1 MSKMIFRK
9 ILNSAD
15 KRTATVK
22 KNILASFAIKGISI
36 VVSLLLVPMTLGYV
50 SSELYGIWLTLSSVM
65 IWLSFFD
72 VGFTLG
78 LKNKL
83 AEAIAL
89 NNWDKGKVLVSTTYF
104 MMILIFI
111 PICIILE
118 LIIPYVN
125 WANILNVSIQYNGEI
140 TKVLHVLVAFFC
152 LQMVVNVITSVVAAY
167 QQVALSNSFPV
178 IGNILSLGAIGLFI
192 KFCPPSLIS
201 LAFAISAMPILVLII
216 ASVVLYNKAYKRV
229 CPNIRYVDKREI
241 SGLFSLGAQ
250 FFLIQIQYIVLF
262 QSTNILISNVS
273 GPESVTSYN
282 IAYKYM
288 GIAMM
293 AYNIILA
300 PLWPAFTDAK
310 TKNDFDWMRKV
321 YKKMSTLYMFSVL
334 IMVIMVLIA
343 PWVYDVWI
351 GTKADISYMMTLFV
365 CIYVIIQNWDGLQVN
380 LINGIGTVKLQTY
393 VTTLGL
399 FLHIPLSL
407 YLGKVL
413 HFQALGVISSMIF
426 INIIYSIIFTL
437 QINKILNK
445 KAVGIWVK

>member
-1 MSKMIFRK
+1 MNQLK
-9 ILNSAD
+9 ILNSKD

-50 SSELYGIWLTLSSVM
+50 SSELYGIWLTLSSIM
-65 IWLSFFD
+65 MWLSFFD

-89 NNWDKGKVLVSTTYF
+89 NNWEKGKSLISTTYF
-104 MMILIFI
+104 MMILIFV
-111 PICIILE
+111 PICIVLE
-118 LIIPYVN
+118 LIIPYVS
-125 WANILNVSIQYNGEI
+125 WAKVLNVSMQYNAEI

-152 LQMVVNVITSVVAAY
+152 LQMIVNVLTSVVAAF
-167 QQVALSNSFPV
+167 QQVALSNAFPV
-178 IGNILSLGAIGLFI
+178 IGNILSLISIGLLTR
-192 KFCPPSLIS
+192 FCPPSLIP
-201 LAFAISAMPILVLII
+201 LAFAISAMPIVVLIVS
-216 ASVVLYNKAYKRV
+216 SVILYNKKYRLISPSIK
-229 CPNIRYVDKREI
+229 CIEKKEI
-241 SGLFSLGAQ
+241 SSLFGLGVQ
-250 FFLIQIQYIVLF
+250 FFLIQIQCIVLF

-273 GPESVTSYN
+273 GPDSVTSYN

-293 AYNIILA
+293 AFNIILT

-321 YKKMSTLYMFSVL
+321 YKKMTVLYMYSVF
-334 IMVIMVLIA
+334 IMIIMVLIA
-343 PWVYDVWI
+343 PWVYNLWI
-351 GTKADISYMMTLFV
+351 GSKADISNTMTLFV

-407 YLGKVL
+407 YLGKIL
-413 HFQALGVISSMIF
+413 HLQALGVLFSMIF
-426 INIIYSIIFTL
+426 INIIYSIVFTV
-437 QINKILNK
+437 QIKKILDK
-445 KAVGIWVK
+445 KAIGIWAK

>member
-1 MSKMIFRK
+1 MNFSK
-9 ILNSAD
+9 ILNSKD

-22 KNILASFAIKGISI
+22 KNIIASFAIKGVSI
-36 VVSLLLVPMTLGYV
+36 IVSLLLVPMTLGYV
-50 SSELYGIWLTLSSVM
+50 SSELYGIWLTLSSIM
-65 IWLSFFD
+65 MWLSFFD

-89 NNWDKGKVLVSTTYF
+89 NNWVKGKSLVSTTYF
-104 MMILIFI
+104 MMILIFV
-111 PICIILE
+111 PICIALE
-118 LIIPYVN
+118 LLIPCVN
-125 WANILNVSIQYNGEI
+125 WANVLNVSQQYNGEI
-140 TKVLHVLVAFFC
+140 SKVLYVLVAFFC
-152 LQMVVNVITSVVAAY
+152 LQMIVNVLTSVVAAY
-167 QQVALSNSFPV
+167 QQVALSNAFPV
-178 IGNILSLGAIGLFI
+178 IGNILSLIAIWFLI
-192 KFCPPSLIS
+192 HFCPPSLIS
-201 LAFAISAMPILVLII
+201 LAFAISAMPIVVLII
-216 ASVVLYNKAYKRV
+216 SSVILYHKKYKLV
-229 CPNIRYVDKREI
+229 SPNIKYIDKKEI
-241 SGLFSLGAQ
+241 SSLFGLGAQ
-250 FFLIQIQYIVLF
+250 FFLIQIQSIVLF

-293 AYNIILA
+293 AFNIILT

-310 TKNDFDWMRKV
+310 TKNDFNWMRKV
-321 YKKMSTLYMFSVL
+321 YKKMSILYVYSVFVMI
-334 IMVIMVLIA
+334 IMAIIA
-343 PWVYDVWI
+343 PWVYNIWI
-351 GTKADISYMMTLFV
+351 GTKADISYIMTLFV

-445 KAVGIWVK
+445 KAIGIWKK

>member
-1 MSKMIFRK
+1 MNFSK
-9 ILNSAD
+9 ILNSKD

-22 KNILASFAIKGISI
+22 KNIIASFAIKGVSI
-36 VVSLLLVPMTLGYV
+36 IVSLLLVPMTLGYV

-65 IWLSFFD
+65 MWLSFFD

-89 NNWDKGKVLVSTTYF
+89 NNWEKGKSLVSTTYF
-104 MMILIFI
+104 MMILIFV
-111 PICIILE
+111 PICIALE
-118 LIIPYVN
+118 LLIPCVN
-125 WANILNVSIQYNGEI
+125 WANILNVSQQYNSEI
-140 TKVLHVLVAFFC
+140 SKVLYILVAFFC
-152 LQMVVNVITSVVAAY
+152 LQMIVNVLTSVVAAY
-167 QQVALSNSFPV
+167 QQVALSNAFPV
-178 IGNILSLGAIGLFI
+178 IGNILSLIAIWFLI
-192 KFCPPSLIS
+192 HFCPPSLIS
-201 LAFAISAMPILVLII
+201 LAFAISAMPIVVLII
-216 ASVVLYNKAYKRV
+216 SSVILYHKKYKLV
-229 CPNIRYVDKREI
+229 SPNIKYIDKKEV
-241 SGLFSLGAQ
+241 SSLFGLGAQ
-250 FFLIQIQYIVLF
+250 FFLIQIQSIVLF

-293 AYNIILA
+293 AFNIILT

-310 TKNDFDWMRKV
+310 TKNDFNWMRKV
-321 YKKMSTLYMFSVL
+321 YKKMSILYVYSVFVMI
-334 IMVIMVLIA
+334 IMAIIA
-343 PWVYDVWI
+343 PWVYNIWI
-351 GTKADISYMMTLFV
+351 GTKADISYIMTLFV

-445 KAVGIWVK
+445 KAIGIWKK

>member
-1 MSKMIFRK
+1 MNFLK
-9 ILNSAD
+9 ILNSKD
-15 KRTATVK
+15 QRTATVK
-22 KNILASFAIKGISI
+22 KNIIASFAIKGVSI
-36 VVSLLLVPMTLGYV
+36 IVSLLLVPMTLGYV

-65 IWLSFFD
+65 MWLSFFD

-89 NNWDKGKVLVSTTYF
+89 KNWEKGKSLVSTTYF
-104 MMILIFI
+104 MMILIFV
-111 PICIILE
+111 PICIALE
-118 LIIPYVN
+118 LLIPCVN
-125 WANILNVSIQYNGEI
+125 WADVLNVSQQYNSEI
-140 TKVLHVLVAFFC
+140 SKVLYILVAFFC
-152 LQMVVNVITSVVAAY
+152 IQMIVNVLTSVVAAY
-167 QQVALSNSFPV
+167 QQVALSNAFPV
-178 IGNILSLGAIGLFI
+178 IGNILSLIAIWFLI
-192 KFCPPSLIS
+192 HFCPPSLIS
-201 LAFAISAMPILVLII
+201 LAFAISAMPIVVLII
-216 ASVVLYNKAYKRV
+216 SSVILYHKKFKLV
-229 CPNIRYVDKREI
+229 SPNIKYIDKKEV
-241 SGLFSLGAQ
+241 SSLFGLGAQ
-250 FFLIQIQYIVLF
+250 FFLIQIQSIVLF

-293 AYNIILA
+293 AFNIILT

-310 TKNDFDWMRKV
+310 TKNDFNWMRKV
-321 YKKMSTLYMFSVL
+321 YKKMSILYVYSVFVVI
-334 IMVIMVLIA
+334 IMAIIA
-343 PWVYDVWI
+343 PWVYNIWI
-351 GTKADISYMMTLFV
+351 GTKADISYIMTLFV

-413 HFQALGVISSMIF
+413 HLQALGVISSMIF
-426 INIIYSIIFTL
+426 INIIYSIFFTL

-445 KAVGIWVK
+445 KAIGIWKE

>member
-1 MSKMIFRK
+1 MNFSK
-9 ILNSAD
+9 ILNSKD

-22 KNILASFAIKGISI
+22 KNIIASFAIKGVSI
-36 VVSLLLVPMTLGYV
+36 IVSLLLVPMTLGYV

-65 IWLSFFD
+65 MWLSFFD

-89 NNWDKGKVLVSTTYF
+89 NNWEKGKSLVSTTYF
-104 MMILIFI
+104 MMILIFV
-111 PICIILE
+111 PICIALE
-118 LIIPYVN
+118 LLIPCVN
-125 WANILNVSIQYNGEI
+125 WADVLNVSQQYNSEI
-140 TKVLHVLVAFFC
+140 SKVLYILVAFFC
-152 LQMVVNVITSVVAAY
+152 LQMIVNVLTSVVAAY
-167 QQVALSNSFPV
+167 QQVALSNAFPV
-178 IGNILSLGAIGLFI
+178 IGNILSLIAIWFLI
-192 KFCPPSLIS
+192 HFCPPSLIS
-201 LAFAISAMPILVLII
+201 LAFAISAMPIVVLII
-216 ASVVLYNKAYKRV
+216 SSVILYHKKFKLV
-229 CPNIRYVDKREI
+229 SPNIKYIDKKEV
-241 SGLFSLGAQ
+241 SSLFGLGAQ
-250 FFLIQIQYIVLF
+250 FFLIQIQSIVLF

-293 AYNIILA
+293 AFNIILT

-310 TKNDFDWMRKV
+310 TKNDFNWMRKV
-321 YKKMSTLYMFSVL
+321 YKKMSILYVYSVFVMI
-334 IMVIMVLIA
+334 IMAIIS
-343 PWVYDVWI
+343 PWVYNIWI
-351 GTKADISYMMTLFV
+351 GTKADISYTMTLFV

-426 INIIYSIIFTL
+426 INIIYSIFFTL

-445 KAVGIWVK
+445 KAIGIWKE

>member
-1 MSKMIFRK
+1 MNFSK
-9 ILNSAD
+9 ILNSKD

-22 KNILASFAIKGISI
+22 KNIIASFAIKGVSI
-36 VVSLLLVPMTLGYV
+36 IVSLLLVPMTLGYV
-50 SSELYGIWLTLSSVM
+50 SSELYGIWLTLSSIM
-65 IWLSFFD
+65 MWLSFFD

-89 NNWDKGKVLVSTTYF
+89 NNWVKGKSLVSTTYF
-104 MMILIFI
+104 MMILIFV
-111 PICIILE
+111 PICIALE
-118 LIIPYVN
+118 LLIPCVN
-125 WANILNVSIQYNGEI
+125 WANVLNVSQQYNDEI
-140 TKVLHVLVAFFC
+140 SKVLYVLVAFFC
-152 LQMVVNVITSVVAAY
+152 LQMIVNVLTSVVAAY
-167 QQVALSNSFPV
+167 QQVALSNAFPV
-178 IGNILSLGAIGLFI
+178 IGNILSLIAIWFLI
-192 KFCPPSLIS
+192 HFCPPSLIS
-201 LAFAISAMPILVLII
+201 LAFAISAMPIVVLII
-216 ASVVLYNKAYKRV
+216 SSVILYHKKYKLV
-229 CPNIRYVDKREI
+229 SPNIKYIEKKEI
-241 SGLFSLGAQ
+241 SSLFGLGAQ
-250 FFLIQIQYIVLF
+250 FFLIQIQSIVLF

-293 AYNIILA
+293 AFNIILT

-310 TKNDFDWMRKV
+310 TKNDFNWMRKV
-321 YKKMSTLYMFSVL
+321 YKKMSILYVYSVFVMI
-334 IMVIMVLIA
+334 IMAIIA
-343 PWVYDVWI
+343 PWVYNIWI
-351 GTKADISYMMTLFV
+351 GTKADVSYIMTLFV

-445 KAVGIWVK
+445 KAIGIWKK

>member
-1 MSKMIFRK
+1 MNPLK
-9 ILNSAD
+9 ILNSKD

-50 SSELYGIWLTLSSVM
+50 SSELYGIWLTLSSIM
-65 IWLSFFD
+65 MWISFFD

-89 NNWDKGKVLVSTTYF
+89 NNWEKGKSLVSTTYF

-111 PICIILE
+111 PICIALE
-118 LIIPYVN
+118 LLIPCVN
-125 WANILNVSIQYNGEI
+125 WANVLNVSLQYNDEI
-140 TKVLHVLVAFFC
+140 SKVLYVLVAFFC
-152 LQMVVNVITSVVAAY
+152 LQMIVNVLTSVVAAY
-167 QQVALSNSFPV
+167 QQVALSNAFPV
-178 IGNILSLGAIGLFI
+178 IGNILSLIAIWFLI
-192 KFCPPSLIS
+192 HFCPPSLIS
-201 LAFAISAMPILVLII
+201 LAFAISAMPIVVLII
-216 ASVVLYNKAYKRV
+216 SSVILYHKKYKFV
-229 CPNIRYVDKREI
+229 SPDVKYIDKKEI
-241 SGLFSLGAQ
+241 SSLFGLGAQ
-250 FFLIQIQYIVLF
+250 FFLIQIQSIVLF

-293 AYNIILA
+293 AFNIILT

-310 TKNDFDWMRKV
+310 TKNDFNWMRKV
-321 YKKMSTLYMFSVL
+321 YKKMTVLYMYSVF
-334 IMVIMVLIA
+334 IMIIMALIA
-343 PWVYDVWI
+343 PWVYNLWI
-351 GTKADISYMMTLFV
+351 GSKADISSTMTLFV

-380 LINGIGTVKLQTY
+380 MINGIGTVKLQTY

-413 HFQALGVISSMIF
+413 HLQALGVLFSMIS
-426 INIIYSIIFTL
+426 INVIYSIVFTIQIKKYYIKKL
-437 QINKILNK
+437 QEFGKNKL
-445 KAVGIWVK
+445 

>member
-1 MSKMIFRK
+1 MNQLKLLSSK
-9 ILNSAD
+9 D

-22 KNILASFAIKGISI
+22 KNILASFAIKGVSI
-36 VVSLLLVPMTLGYV
+36 IVSLSLVPMTLGYV

-65 IWLSFFD
+65 MWLSFFD

-89 NNWDKGKVLVSTTYF
+89 KNWEKGKSLVSTTYF
-104 MMILIFI
+104 MMILIFV
-111 PICIILE
+111 PICIALE
-118 LIIPYVN
+118 LLIPCVN
-125 WANILNVSIQYNGEI
+125 WADVLNVSQQYNSEI
-140 TKVLHVLVAFFC
+140 SKVLYILVAFFC
-152 LQMVVNVITSVVAAY
+152 IQMIVNVLTSVVAAY
-167 QQVALSNSFPV
+167 QQVALSNAFPV
-178 IGNILSLGAIGLFI
+178 IGNILSLIAIWFLI
-192 KFCPPSLIS
+192 HFCPPSLIS
-201 LAFAISAMPILVLII
+201 LAFAISAMPIVVLII
-216 ASVVLYNKAYKRV
+216 SSVILYHKKFKLV
-229 CPNIRYVDKREI
+229 SPNIKYIDKKEV
-241 SGLFSLGAQ
+241 SSLFGLGAQ
-250 FFLIQIQYIVLF
+250 FFLIQIQSIVLF

-293 AYNIILA
+293 AFNIILT

-310 TKNDFDWMRKV
+310 TKNDFNWMRKV
-321 YKKMSTLYMFSVL
+321 YKKMSILYVYSVFVVI
-334 IMVIMVLIA
+334 IMAIIA
-343 PWVYDVWI
+343 PWVYNIWI
-351 GTKADISYMMTLFV
+351 GTKADISYIMTLFV

-426 INIIYSIIFTL
+426 INIIYSIFFTL

-445 KAVGIWVK
+445 KATGIWKE

>member
-1 MSKMIFRK
+1 MNQLKL
-9 ILNSAD
+9 LNSKD

-22 KNILASFAIKGISI
+22 KNILASFAIKGVSI
-36 VVSLLLVPMTLGYV
+36 IVSLSLVPMTLGYV

-65 IWLSFFD
+65 MWLSFFD

-89 NNWDKGKVLVSTTYF
+89 KNWEKGKSLVSTTYF
-104 MMILIFI
+104 MMILIFV
-111 PICIILE
+111 PICIALE
-118 LIIPYVN
+118 LLIPCVN
-125 WANILNVSIQYNGEI
+125 WADVLNVSQQYNSEI
-140 TKVLHVLVAFFC
+140 SKVLYILVAFFC
-152 LQMVVNVITSVVAAY
+152 IQMIVNVLTSVVAAY
-167 QQVALSNSFPV
+167 QQVALSNAFPV
-178 IGNILSLGAIGLFI
+178 IGNILSLIAIWFLI
-192 KFCPPSLIS
+192 HFCPPSLIS
-201 LAFAISAMPILVLII
+201 LAFAISAMPIVVLII
-216 ASVVLYNKAYKRV
+216 SSVILYHKKFKLV
-229 CPNIRYVDKREI
+229 SPNIKYIDKKEV
-241 SGLFSLGAQ
+241 SSLFGLGAQ
-250 FFLIQIQYIVLF
+250 FFLIQIQSIVLF

-293 AYNIILA
+293 AFNIILT

-310 TKNDFDWMRKV
+310 TKNDFNWMRKV
-321 YKKMSTLYMFSVL
+321 YKKMSILYVYSVFVVI
-334 IMVIMVLIA
+334 IMAIIA
-343 PWVYDVWI
+343 PWVYNIWI
-351 GTKADISYMMTLFV
+351 GTKADISYIMTLFV

-426 INIIYSIIFTL
+426 INIIYSIFFTL

-445 KAVGIWVK
+445 KATGIWKE

>member
-1 MSKMIFRK
+1 MNFLK
-9 ILNSAD
+9 ILNSKD

-22 KNILASFAIKGISI
+22 KNIIASFAIKGVSI
-36 VVSLLLVPMTLGYV
+36 IVSLLLVPMTLGYV

-65 IWLSFFD
+65 MWLSFFD

-89 NNWDKGKVLVSTTYF
+89 NNWEKGKSLVSTTYF
-104 MMILIFI
+104 MMILIFV
-111 PICIILE
+111 PICIALE
-118 LIIPYVN
+118 LLIPCVN
-125 WANILNVSIQYNGEI
+125 WADVLNVSRQYNSEI
-140 TKVLHVLVAFFC
+140 SKVLYILVAFFC
-152 LQMVVNVITSVVAAY
+152 LQMIVNVLTSVVAAY
-167 QQVALSNSFPV
+167 QQVALSNAFPV
-178 IGNILSLGAIGLFI
+178 IGNILSLIAIWFLI
-192 KFCPPSLIS
+192 HFCPPSLIS
-201 LAFAISAMPILVLII
+201 LAFAISAMPIVVLII
-216 ASVVLYNKAYKRV
+216 SSVILYHKKFKLV
-229 CPNIRYVDKREI
+229 SPNIKYIDKKEV
-241 SGLFSLGAQ
+241 SSLFGLGAQ
-250 FFLIQIQYIVLF
+250 FFLIQIQSIVLF

-293 AYNIILA
+293 AFNIILT

-310 TKNDFDWMRKV
+310 TKNDFNWMRKV
-321 YKKMSTLYMFSVL
+321 YKKMSILYVYSVFVMI
-334 IMVIMVLIA
+334 IMAIIA
-343 PWVYDVWI
+343 PWVYNIWI
-351 GTKADISYMMTLFV
+351 GTKADISYIMTLFV

-413 HFQALGVISSMIF
+413 HLQALGVISSMIF
-426 INIIYSIIFTL
+426 INIIYSIFFTL

-445 KAVGIWVK
+445 KATGIWEE

>member
-1 MSKMIFRK
+1 MNFSK
-9 ILNSAD
+9 ILNSKD

-22 KNILASFAIKGISI
+22 KNIIASFAIKGVSI
-36 VVSLLLVPMTLGYV
+36 IVSLLLVPMTLGYV

-65 IWLSFFD
+65 MWLSFFD

-89 NNWDKGKVLVSTTYF
+89 NNWEKGKSLVSTTYF
-104 MMILIFI
+104 MMILIFV
-111 PICIILE
+111 PICIALE
-118 LIIPYVN
+118 LLIPCVN
-125 WANILNVSIQYNGEI
+125 WADVLNVSQQYNSEI
-140 TKVLHVLVAFFC
+140 SKVLYILVAFFC
-152 LQMVVNVITSVVAAY
+152 LQMIVNVLTSVVAAY
-167 QQVALSNSFPV
+167 QQVALSNAFPV
-178 IGNILSLGAIGLFI
+178 IGNILSLIAIWFLI
-192 KFCPPSLIS
+192 YFCPPSLIS
-201 LAFAISAMPILVLII
+201 LAFAISAMPIVVLII
-216 ASVVLYNKAYKRV
+216 SSVILYHKKFKLV
-229 CPNIRYVDKREI
+229 SPNIKYIDKKEV
-241 SGLFSLGAQ
+241 SSLFGLGAQ
-250 FFLIQIQYIVLF
+250 FFLIQIQSIVLF

-293 AYNIILA
+293 AFNIILT

-310 TKNDFDWMRKV
+310 TKNDFNWMRKV
-321 YKKMSTLYMFSVL
+321 YKKMSILYVYSVFVMI
-334 IMVIMVLIA
+334 IMAIIA
-343 PWVYDVWI
+343 PWVYNIWI
-351 GTKADISYMMTLFV
+351 GTKADISYTMTLFV

-413 HFQALGVISSMIF
+413 HFL
-426 INIIYSIIFTL
+426 IYFSHPIKIIFSL
-437 QINKILNK
+437 CVCKSRP
-445 KAVGIWVK
+445 

>member
-1 MSKMIFRK
+1 MNFSK
-9 ILNSAD
+9 ILNSKD

-22 KNILASFAIKGISI
+22 KNIIASFAIKGVSI
-36 VVSLLLVPMTLGYV
+36 IVSLLLVPMTLGYV
-50 SSELYGIWLTLSSVM
+50 SSELYGIWLTLSSIM
-65 IWLSFFD
+65 MWLSFFD

-89 NNWDKGKVLVSTTYF
+89 NNWVKGKSLVSTTYF
-104 MMILIFI
+104 MMILIFV
-111 PICIILE
+111 PICIALE
-118 LIIPYVN
+118 LLIPCVN
-125 WANILNVSIQYNGEI
+125 WANVLNVSQQYNGEI
-140 TKVLHVLVAFFC
+140 SKVLYVLVAFFC
-152 LQMVVNVITSVVAAY
+152 LQMIVNVLTSVVAAY
-167 QQVALSNSFPV
+167 QQVALSNAFPV
-178 IGNILSLGAIGLFI
+178 IGNILSLIAIWFLI
-192 KFCPPSLIS
+192 HFCPPSLIS
-201 LAFAISAMPILVLII
+201 LAFAISAMPIVVLII
-216 ASVVLYNKAYKRV
+216 SSVILYHKKYKLV
-229 CPNIRYVDKREI
+229 SPNIKYIDKKEI
-241 SGLFSLGAQ
+241 SSLFGLGAQ
-250 FFLIQIQYIVLF
+250 FFLIQIQSIVLF
-262 QSTNILISNVS
+262 QSTNILISNVR

-293 AYNIILA
+293 AFNIILT

-310 TKNDFDWMRKV
+310 TKNDFNWMRKV
-321 YKKMSTLYMFSVL
+321 YKKMSILYVYSVFVMI
-334 IMVIMVLIA
+334 IMAIIA
-343 PWVYDVWI
+343 PWVYNIWI
-351 GTKADISYMMTLFV
+351 GTKADISYIMTLFV

-445 KAVGIWVK
+445 KAIGIWKK

>member
-1 MSKMIFRK
+1 MNLSKIF
-9 ILNSAD
+9 NSQD

-50 SSELYGIWLTLSSVM
+50 SSELYGIWLTLSSIM
-65 IWLSFFD
+65 MWLSFFD

-89 NNWDKGKVLVSTTYF
+89 NDWKKGKSLVSTTYF
-104 MMILIFI
+104 MMILIFV
-111 PICIILE
+111 PICILLE
-118 LIIPYVN
+118 LIIPCVN
-125 WANILNVSIQYNGEI
+125 WANVLNVSVHYNAEI
-140 TKVLHVLVAFFC
+140 SKVLHVLVVFFC
-152 LQMVVNVITSVVAAY
+152 LQMIVNVLTSVVAAY
-167 QQVALSNSFPV
+167 QQVALSNAFSV
-178 IGNILSLGAIGLFI
+178 IGNILSLIAIWFLI
-192 KFCPPSLIS
+192 NFCPPSLIS
-201 LAFAISAMPILVLII
+201 LAFAISAMPIVVSI
-216 ASVVLYNKAYKRV
+216 ASSVILFHKKYRLVSPDIK
-229 CPNIRYVDKREI
+229 CIDKKEI
-241 SGLFSLGAQ
+241 SSLFGLGAH
-250 FFLIQIQYIVLF
+250 FFLIQIQFIVLF

-293 AYNIILA
+293 AFNIILA

-310 TKNDFDWMRKV
+310 AKNDFDWMKKV
-321 YKKMSTLYMFSVL
+321 YKKMSTLFVLSVFVMI
-334 IMVIMVLIA
+334 IMLLLA
-343 PWVYDVWI
+343 PWVYDIWI

-407 YLGKVL
+407 YFGKVL
-413 HFQALGVISSMIF
+413 QLQALGVVFSMIF

-445 KAVGIWVK
+445 KAVGIWAK

>member
-1 MSKMIFRK
+1 MNFLKISNSK
-9 ILNSAD
+9 D

-22 KNILASFAIKGISI
+22 KNIIASFAIKGVSI
-36 VVSLLLVPMTLGYV
+36 IVSLLLVPMTLGYV

-65 IWLSFFD
+65 MWLSFFD

-89 NNWDKGKVLVSTTYF
+89 NNWEKGKSLVSTTYF
-104 MMILIFI
+104 MMILIFV
-111 PICIILE
+111 PICIALE
-118 LIIPYVN
+118 LLIPCVN
-125 WANILNVSIQYNGEI
+125 WADVLNVSQQYNSEI
-140 TKVLHVLVAFFC
+140 SKVLYILVAFFC
-152 LQMVVNVITSVVAAY
+152 LQMIVNVLTSVVAAY
-167 QQVALSNSFPV
+167 QQVALSNAFPV
-178 IGNILSLGAIGLFI
+178 IGNLLSLIAIWFLI
-192 KFCPPSLIS
+192 HFCPPSLIS
-201 LAFAISAMPILVLII
+201 LAFAISAMPIVVLII
-216 ASVVLYNKAYKRV
+216 SSVILYHKKYKLV
-229 CPNIRYVDKREI
+229 SPNIKYIDKKEI
-241 SGLFSLGAQ
+241 SSLFGLGAQ
-250 FFLIQIQYIVLF
+250 FFLIQIQSIVLF

-293 AYNIILA
+293 AFNIILT

-310 TKNDFDWMRKV
+310 TKNDFNWMRKV
-321 YKKMSTLYMFSVL
+321 YKKMSILYVYSVFVMI
-334 IMVIMVLIA
+334 IMAIIA
-343 PWVYDVWI
+343 PWVYNIWI
-351 GTKADISYMMTLFV
+351 GTKADISYIMTLFV

-445 KAVGIWVK
+445 KAIGIWKK

>member
-1 MSKMIFRK
+1 MNQLK
-9 ILNSAD
+9 ILNSKD
-15 KRTATVK
+15 KRSATVK

-50 SSELYGIWLTLSSVM
+50 SSELYGIWLTLSSIM
-65 IWLSFFD
+65 MWLSFFD

-89 NNWDKGKVLVSTTYF
+89 NNWEKGKSLISTTYF
-104 MMILIFI
+104 MMILIFV
-111 PICIILE
+111 PICIVLE
-118 LIIPYVN
+118 LIIPYVS
-125 WANILNVSIQYNGEI
+125 WAKVLNVSMQYNAEI

-152 LQMVVNVITSVVAAY
+152 LQMIVNVLTSVVAAF
-167 QQVALSNSFPV
+167 QQVALSNAFPV
-178 IGNILSLGAIGLFI
+178 IGNILSLISIGLLTR
-192 KFCPPSLIS
+192 FCPPSLIP
-201 LAFAISAMPILVLII
+201 LAFAISAMPIVVLIVS
-216 ASVVLYNKAYKRV
+216 SVILYNKKYRLISPSIKY
-229 CPNIRYVDKREI
+229 IEKKEI
-241 SGLFSLGAQ
+241 SSLFGLGAQ
-250 FFLIQIQYIVLF
+250 FFLIQIQSIVLF

-273 GPESVTSYN
+273 GPDSVTSYN

-293 AYNIILA
+293 AFNIILT

-321 YKKMSTLYMFSVL
+321 YKKMTVLYMYSVF
-334 IMVIMVLIA
+334 IMITMALIA
-343 PWVYDVWI
+343 PWVYNLWI
-351 GTKADISYMMTLFV
+351 GSKADISNTMTLFV

-407 YLGKVL
+407 YLGKIL
-413 HFQALGVISSMIF
+413 HLQALGVLFSMIF
-426 INIIYSIIFTL
+426 INIIYSIVFTV
-437 QINKILNK
+437 QIKKILDK
-445 KAVGIWVK
+445 KAIGIWAK

>member
-1 MSKMIFRK
+1 MNQLKL
-9 ILNSAD
+9 LNSKD

-22 KNILASFAIKGISI
+22 KNILASFAIKGVSI
-36 VVSLLLVPMTLGYV
+36 IVSLSLVPMTLGYV

-65 IWLSFFD
+65 MWLSFFD

-89 NNWDKGKVLVSTTYF
+89 KNWEKGKSLVSTTYF
-104 MMILIFI
+104 MMILIFV
-111 PICIILE
+111 PICIALE
-118 LIIPYVN
+118 LLIPCVN
-125 WANILNVSIQYNGEI
+125 WADVLNVSQQYNSEI
-140 TKVLHVLVAFFC
+140 SKVLYILVAFFC
-152 LQMVVNVITSVVAAY
+152 IQMIVNVLTSVVAAY
-167 QQVALSNSFPV
+167 QQVALSNAFPV
-178 IGNILSLGAIGLFI
+178 IGNILSLIAIWFLI
-192 KFCPPSLIS
+192 HFCPPSLIS
-201 LAFAISAMPILVLII
+201 LAFAISAMPIVVLII
-216 ASVVLYNKAYKRV
+216 SSVILYHKKFKLV
-229 CPNIRYVDKREI
+229 SPNIKYIDKKEV
-241 SGLFSLGAQ
+241 SSLLGLGAQ
-250 FFLIQIQYIVLF
+250 FFLIQIQSIVLF

-293 AYNIILA
+293 AFNIILT

-310 TKNDFDWMRKV
+310 TKNDFNWMRKV
-321 YKKMSTLYMFSVL
+321 YKKMSILYVYSVFVVI
-334 IMVIMVLIA
+334 IMAIIA
-343 PWVYDVWI
+343 PWVYNIWI
-351 GTKADISYMMTLFV
+351 GTKADISYIMTLFV

-426 INIIYSIIFTL
+426 INIIYSIFFTL

-445 KAVGIWVK
+445 KAIGIWKE

>member
-1 MSKMIFRK
+1 MNFSK
-9 ILNSAD
+9 ILNSKD

-22 KNILASFAIKGISI
+22 KNIIASFAIKGVSI
-36 VVSLLLVPMTLGYV
+36 IVSLLLVPMTLGYV

-65 IWLSFFD
+65 MWLSFFD

-89 NNWDKGKVLVSTTYF
+89 NNWEKGKSLVSTTYF
-104 MMILIFI
+104 MMILIFV
-111 PICIILE
+111 PICIALE
-118 LIIPYVN
+118 LLIPCVN
-125 WANILNVSIQYNGEI
+125 WADVLNVSQQYNSEI
-140 TKVLHVLVAFFC
+140 SKVLYILVAFFC
-152 LQMVVNVITSVVAAY
+152 LQMIVNVLTSVVAAY
-167 QQVALSNSFPV
+167 QQVALSNAFPV
-178 IGNILSLGAIGLFI
+178 IGNILSLIAIWFLI
-192 KFCPPSLIS
+192 HFCPPSLIS
-201 LAFAISAMPILVLII
+201 LAFAISAMPIVVLII
-216 ASVVLYNKAYKRV
+216 SSVILYHKKFKLV
-229 CPNIRYVDKREI
+229 SPNIKYIDKKEV
-241 SGLFSLGAQ
+241 SSLFGLGAQ
-250 FFLIQIQYIVLF
+250 FFLIQIQSIVLF

-293 AYNIILA
+293 AFNIILT

-310 TKNDFDWMRKV
+310 TKNDFNWMRKV
-321 YKKMSTLYMFSVL
+321 YKKMSILYVYSVFVMI
-334 IMVIMVLIA
+334 IMAIIA
-343 PWVYDVWI
+343 SWVYNIWI
-351 GTKADISYMMTLFV
+351 GTKADISYTMTLFV

-426 INIIYSIIFTL
+426 INIIYSIFFTL

-445 KAVGIWVK
+445 KAIGIWKE

>member
-1 MSKMIFRK
+1 MNQLKL
-9 ILNSAD
+9 LNSKD

-22 KNILASFAIKGISI
+22 KNILASFAIKGVSI
-36 VVSLLLVPMTLGYV
+36 IVSLSLVPMTLGYV

-65 IWLSFFD
+65 MWLSFFD

-89 NNWDKGKVLVSTTYF
+89 KNWEKGKSLVSTTYF
-104 MMILIFI
+104 MMILIFV
-111 PICIILE
+111 PICIALE
-118 LIIPYVN
+118 LLIPCVN
-125 WANILNVSIQYNGEI
+125 WADVLNVSQQYNSEI
-140 TKVLHVLVAFFC
+140 SKVLYILVAFFC
-152 LQMVVNVITSVVAAY
+152 IQMIVNVLTSVVAAY
-167 QQVALSNSFPV
+167 QQVALSNAFPV
-178 IGNILSLGAIGLFI
+178 IGNILSLIAIWFLI
-192 KFCPPSLIS
+192 HFCPPSLIS
-201 LAFAISAMPILVLII
+201 LVFAISAMPIVVLII
-216 ASVVLYNKAYKRV
+216 SSVILYHKKFKLV
-229 CPNIRYVDKREI
+229 SPNIKYIDKKEV
-241 SGLFSLGAQ
+241 SSLFGLGAQ
-250 FFLIQIQYIVLF
+250 FFLIQIQSIVLF

-293 AYNIILA
+293 AFNIILT

-310 TKNDFDWMRKV
+310 TKNDFNWMRKV
-321 YKKMSTLYMFSVL
+321 YKKMSILYVYSVFVVI
-334 IMVIMVLIA
+334 IMAIIA
-343 PWVYDVWI
+343 PWVYNIWI
-351 GTKADISYMMTLFV
+351 GTKADISYIMTLFV

-426 INIIYSIIFTL
+426 INIIYSIFFTL

-445 KAVGIWVK
+445 KATGIWKE

>member
-1 MSKMIFRK
+1 MNFSK
-9 ILNSAD
+9 ILNSKD

-22 KNILASFAIKGISI
+22 KNIIASFAIKGVSI
-36 VVSLLLVPMTLGYV
+36 IVSLLLVPMTLGYV
-50 SSELYGIWLTLSSVM
+50 SSELYGIWLTLSSIM
-65 IWLSFFD
+65 MWLSFFD

-89 NNWDKGKVLVSTTYF
+89 NDWEKGKSLVSTTYF
-104 MMILIFI
+104 MMILIFV
-111 PICIILE
+111 PICIVLE
-118 LIIPYVN
+118 LLIPCVN
-125 WANILNVSIQYNGEI
+125 WSVVLNVSMQYNSEI
-140 TKVLHVLVAFFC
+140 SKVLHVLVAFFC
-152 LQMVVNVITSVVAAY
+152 LQMIVNVLTSVVAAY
-167 QQVALSNSFPV
+167 QQVALSNAFPV
-178 IGNILSLGAIGLFI
+178 IGNVLSLMAIGGLI
-192 KFCPPSLIS
+192 HFCPPSLIS
-201 LAFAISAMPILVLII
+201 LGFAISAMPIVVLII
-216 ASVVLYNKAYKRV
+216 SSVILYRKKYKLV
-229 CPNIRYVDKREI
+229 SPNFKCIDKKEI
-241 SGLFSLGAQ
+241 SSLFGLGAQ

-321 YKKMSTLYMFSVL
+321 YKKMSILYMFSVF
-334 IMVIMVLIA
+334 IMIIMALIA

-351 GTKADISYMMTLFV
+351 GTKADISYKMTLFV
-365 CIYVIIQNWDGLQVN
+365 CVYVVIQNWDGLQVN
-380 LINGIGTVKLQTY
+380 LINGIGTVRLQTY

-413 HFQALGVISSMIF
+413 HFQALGVIFSMIF
-426 INIIYSIIFTL
+426 INIIYSMIFTL

-445 KAVGIWVK
+445 KAVGIWAE

>member
-1 MSKMIFRK
+1 MNFSK
-9 ILNSAD
+9 ILNSKD

-22 KNILASFAIKGISI
+22 KNIIASFAIKGVSI
-36 VVSLLLVPMTLGYV
+36 IVSLFLVPMTLGYV

-65 IWLSFFD
+65 MWLSFFD

-89 NNWDKGKVLVSTTYF
+89 NNWEKGKSLVSTTYF
-104 MMILIFI
+104 MMILIFV
-111 PICIILE
+111 PICIALE
-118 LIIPYVN
+118 LLIPCVN
-125 WANILNVSIQYNGEI
+125 WADVLNVSQQYNSEI
-140 TKVLHVLVAFFC
+140 SKVLYILVAFFC
-152 LQMVVNVITSVVAAY
+152 LQMIVNVLTSVVAAY
-167 QQVALSNSFPV
+167 QQVALSNAFPV
-178 IGNILSLGAIGLFI
+178 IGNILSLIAIWFLI
-192 KFCPPSLIS
+192 HFCPPSLIS
-201 LAFAISAMPILVLII
+201 LAFAISAMPIVVLII
-216 ASVVLYNKAYKRV
+216 SSVILYHKKFKLV
-229 CPNIRYVDKREI
+229 SPNIKYIDKKEV
-241 SGLFSLGAQ
+241 SSLFGLGAQ
-250 FFLIQIQYIVLF
+250 FFLIQIQSIVLF

-293 AYNIILA
+293 AFNIILT

-310 TKNDFDWMRKV
+310 TKNDFNWMRKV
-321 YKKMSTLYMFSVL
+321 YKKMSILYVYSVFVMI
-334 IMVIMVLIA
+334 IMAIIA
-343 PWVYDVWI
+343 PWVYNIWI
-351 GTKADISYMMTLFV
+351 GTKADISYTMTLFV

-426 INIIYSIIFTL
+426 INIIYSIFFTL

-445 KAVGIWVK
+445 KAIGIWKE

>member
-1 MSKMIFRK
+1 MNFSK
-9 ILNSAD
+9 ILNSKD

-22 KNILASFAIKGISI
+22 KNIIASFAIKGVSI
-36 VVSLLLVPMTLGYV
+36 IVSLFLVPMTLGYV

-65 IWLSFFD
+65 MWLSFFD

-89 NNWDKGKVLVSTTYF
+89 NNWEKGKSLVSTTYF
-104 MMILIFI
+104 MIILIFV
-111 PICIILE
+111 PICIALE
-118 LIIPYVN
+118 LLIPCVN
-125 WANILNVSIQYNGEI
+125 WADVLNVSQQYNSEI
-140 TKVLHVLVAFFC
+140 SKVLYILVAFFC
-152 LQMVVNVITSVVAAY
+152 LQMIVNVLTSVVAAY
-167 QQVALSNSFPV
+167 QQVALSNAFPV
-178 IGNILSLGAIGLFI
+178 IGNILSLIAIWFLI
-192 KFCPPSLIS
+192 HFCPPSLIS
-201 LAFAISAMPILVLII
+201 LAFAISAMPIVVLII
-216 ASVVLYNKAYKRV
+216 SSVILYHKKFKLV
-229 CPNIRYVDKREI
+229 SPNIKYIDKKEV
-241 SGLFSLGAQ
+241 SSLFGLGAQ
-250 FFLIQIQYIVLF
+250 FFLIQIQSIVLF

-293 AYNIILA
+293 AFNIILT

-310 TKNDFDWMRKV
+310 TKNDFNWMRKV
-321 YKKMSTLYMFSVL
+321 YKKMSILYVYSVFVMI
-334 IMVIMVLIA
+334 IMAIIA
-343 PWVYDVWI
+343 PWVYNIWI
-351 GTKADISYMMTLFV
+351 GTKADISYTMTLFV

-426 INIIYSIIFTL
+426 INIIYSIFFTL

-445 KAVGIWVK
+445 KAIGIWKE

>member
-1 MSKMIFRK
+1 MNFSK
-9 ILNSAD
+9 ILNSKD

-22 KNILASFAIKGISI
+22 KNIIASFAIKGVSI
-36 VVSLLLVPMTLGYV
+36 IVSLLLVPMTLGYV

-65 IWLSFFD
+65 MWLSFFD

-89 NNWDKGKVLVSTTYF
+89 NNWEKGKSLVSTTYF
-104 MMILIFI
+104 MMILIFV
-111 PICIILE
+111 PICIALE
-118 LIIPYVN
+118 LLIPCVN
-125 WANILNVSIQYNGEI
+125 WANILNVSQQYNSEI
-140 TKVLHVLVAFFC
+140 SKVLYILVAFFC
-152 LQMVVNVITSVVAAY
+152 LQMIVNVLTSVVAAY
-167 QQVALSNSFPV
+167 QQVALSNAFPV
-178 IGNILSLGAIGLFI
+178 IGNILSLIAIWFLI
-192 KFCPPSLIS
+192 HFCPPSLIS
-201 LAFAISAMPILVLII
+201 LAFAISAMPIVVLII
-216 ASVVLYNKAYKRV
+216 SSVILYHKKYKLV
-229 CPNIRYVDKREI
+229 SPNIKYIDKKEV
-241 SGLFSLGAQ
+241 SSLFGLGAQ
-250 FFLIQIQYIVLF
+250 FFLIQIQSIVLF

-293 AYNIILA
+293 AFNIILT

-310 TKNDFDWMRKV
+310 TKNDFNWMRKV
-321 YKKMSTLYMFSVL
+321 YKKMSILYVYSVFVMI
-334 IMVIMVLIA
+334 IMAIIA
-343 PWVYDVWI
+343 PWVYNIWI
-351 GTKADISYMMTLFV
+351 GTKADISYIMTLFV

-413 HFQALGVISSMIF
+413 HLQALGVISSMIF
-426 INIIYSIIFTL
+426 INIIYSIFFTL

-445 KAVGIWVK
+445 KATGIWEE